1 MRTGYEYLEYD
12 ARRATAVT
20 DRKLADQQSGRLD
33 EQNRILARIAASAP
47 LEETLSAVARLVES
61 SCPETLCTILLLDED
76 GNHVRHGA
84 APSLPEAFVKAIDG
98 QEIGP
103 AAGSCGTAM
112 FRRAAVVVTDILH
125 DPLWAGFRHL
135 AQLAGVRA
143 CWSTPILSDDQ
154 RVLGSFAVYYREPRP
169 PAAAER
175 EAVDIAT
182 HLGGIAIQR
191 GRAQEALRRSAEH
204 LTDSE
209 ERFRQ
214 IAENIREVFWITDPT
229 KQRMIYVSPAYEAI
243 WGRTCESLYASPMSF
258 VEAIHPEDRQRV
270 LAKMSSQA
278 SGEYDEVYRI
288 LRPDGS
294 LRWIHDRGFPV
305 PGPAGVVERIVGSA
319 QDITELKRTEQALRE
334 TEGRYRS
341 LFESAPDGILVADS
355 KGTYVD
361 ANPSALA
368 MLGYPRDELIGM
380 RSEDILVAREHER
393 VGSALTDINRGIE
406 YRHEWQFRRKDG
418 SQFHADVMATVMA
431 NGRILALVRD
441 VTERE
446 RAVEALRESERRFR
460 DMLANLHLVS
470 LMLDREGRITHCNDF
485 LLRLTGWTA
494 DEVLGRSWF
503 ELFVPPGQDDVK
515 EVLSSVLADRPE
527 AWHHENEILTRSGA
541 RRLIRWNNS
550 VLRSAKGEAI
560 GMASIGEDTT
570 EHKRLEEQ
578 LRQSQ
583 KMEAVG
589 RLAGGVAHDFNNILG
604 VITGYAELLKRKT
617 PEGHSDRRRI
627 DEILRAAQR
636 AAGLT
641 RQLLAFSRKQVLEPK
656 VLEPSVV
663 VADMRAMLERLIGED
678 VDFTMKAGA
687 KGRVKVDPGQ
697 LEQVLMNLV
706 VNARDAMPMGG
717 SLTIET
723 ADVDL
728 EQEYVQRREVAVQPG
743 RYVMIAV
750 ADTGAGM
757 DEATQARVFE
767 PFFTTK
773 GEGKG
778 TGLGLATVYGIVKQ
792 SGGYIWMQSEVGKG
806 TVFRVYLPRVEEA
819 VAKELERAAAPR
831 RSATETVLVVE
842 DEPAARELVGEVL
855 RAEGYRV
862 LLAANG
868 QEAVEMAARASG
880 PIHLL
885 LTDVVLPK
893 LSGRAAAQ
901 QICAVHRGAK
911 VIYMSGYTDDQVSP
925 HGVLEPGITLLQK
938 PFSPEDLTRR
948 VGEILDER

>member
-1 MRTGYEYLEYD
+1 M
-12 ARRATAVT
+12 T
-20 DRKLADQQSGRLD
+20 DRKLVEQESGRLD
-33 EQNRILARIAASAP
+33 EQSRILARISANAP

-76 GNHVRHGA
+76 GEHLRHGA

-112 FRRAAVVVTDILH
+112 FRRAAVVVTDIRQ
-125 DPLWAGFRHL
+125 DPLWTGFRHL
-135 AQLAGVRA
+135 AALAGVRA
-143 CWSTPILSDDQ
+143 CSSTPILSDDQ

-169 PAAAER
+169 PTATER
-175 EAVDIAT
+175 EAVEIAT
-182 HLGGIAIQR
+182 HLGGIAIQH
-191 GRAQEALRRSAEH
+191 GRAQEALRRSAEY

-209 ERFRQ
+209 ERFRE
-214 IAENIREVFWITDPT
+214 IAENIREVFWITDLA
-229 KQRMIYVSPAYEAI
+229 KQRMLYISPAYEAI
-243 WGRTCESLYASPMSF
+243 WGRTCASLYESPMSF
-258 VEAIHPEDRQRV
+258 VEAIHPEDRERV
-270 LAKMSSQA
+270 LAKMSSQS

-305 PGPAGVVERIVGSA
+305 PGPRGVVERIVGSA
-319 QDITELKRTEQALRE
+319 QDITELKQAEQALRE

-355 KGTYVD
+355 NGTYVD
-361 ANPSALA
+361 ANPSVLS
-368 MLGYPRDELIGM
+368 MLGYSRDELIGM
-380 RSEDILVAREHER
+380 RSEDILVPREHER
-393 VGSALTDINRGIE
+393 VGSALTDINRGVE
-406 YRHEWQFRRKDG
+406 HRHEWQFRRKDR

-431 NGRILALVRD
+431 DGRILALVRD
-441 VTERE
+441 VTERK
-446 RAVEALRESERRFR
+446 RAVETLRESERRFR
-460 DMLANLHLVS
+460 DMLANLHLAS

-485 LLRLTGWTA
+485 LLRLTGWMA

-515 EVLSSVLADRPE
+515 EVLSSLLADRPE
-527 AWHHENEILTRSGA
+527 AWHHENEILTRTGA

-550 VLRSAKGEAI
+550 VLRSETGEAI
-560 GMASIGEDTT
+560 GMASIGEDIT

-604 VITGYAELLKRKT
+604 VITGYADLLKRKT
-617 PEGHSDRRRI
+617 PEGHPDRRRI

-663 VADMRAMLERLIGED
+663 VVDMRGMLERLIGED
-678 VDFTMKAGA
+678 VDFAMKARA

-773 GEGKG
+773 AEGKG

-792 SGGYIWMQSEVGKG
+792 SGGYIWMQSEVGEG

-819 VAKELERAAAPR
+819 VARELERPAAPR

-868 QEAVEMAARASG
+868 QEAVEMAARASE

-925 HGVLEPGITLLQK
+925 HGVLEPGIILLQK

-948 VGEILDER
+948 VGEILDDR

>member
-1 MRTGYEYLEYD
+1 M
-12 ARRATAVT
+12 T
-20 DRKLADQQSGRLD
+20 DRKLAEQESGRLD
-33 EQNRILARIAASAP
+33 EQNRILARISANAP
-47 LEETLSAVARLVES
+47 LEETLSAVARFVES

-76 GNHVRHGA
+76 REHLRHGA
-84 APSLPEAFVKAIDG
+84 APSFPEAFVKAIDG
-98 QEIGP
+98 QKIGP

-112 FRRAAVVVTDILH
+112 FRRAAVVVTDIRQ

-135 AQLAGVRA
+135 AALAGVRA

-169 PAAAER
+169 PTAAER
-175 EAVDIAT
+175 EAVEIAT
-182 HLGGIAIQR
+182 HLGGIAIQH

-214 IAENIREVFWITDPT
+214 IAENIREVFWITDPA
-229 KQRMIYVSPAYEAI
+229 KQRMIYISPAYEAI
-243 WGRTCESLYASPMSF
+243 WGRTCASLYESPMSF
-258 VEAIHPEDRQRV
+258 VEAIHPEDRERV
-270 LAKMSSQA
+270 LARMSSQA

-305 PGPAGVVERIVGSA
+305 PGPRGVVERIVGSA
-319 QDITELKRTEQALRE
+319 RDITDLKQVEQALRE

-368 MLGYPRDELIGM
+368 MLGYSRDELIGM
-380 RSEDILVAREHER
+380 KSEEILVPREHAR
-393 VGSALTDINRGIE
+393 VDLALTEINRGVE
-406 YRHEWQFRRKDG
+406 HRHEWQFRRKNG
-418 SQFHADVMATVMA
+418 SEFHADVMASVMA
-431 NGRILALVRD
+431 DGRILALVRD
-441 VTERE
+441 VTERKLALE
-446 RAVEALRESERRFR
+446 ELRESERRFR
-460 DMLANLHLVS
+460 DMLANLHLAS

-503 ELFVPPGQDDVK
+503 ELFVPPGQNDVK
-515 EVLSSVLADRPE
+515 EVLSSLLADRPE

-550 VLRSAKGEAI
+550 VLRSRTGEAI
-560 GMASIGEDTT
+560 GMASIGEDIT

-604 VITGYAELLKRKT
+604 VITGYADLLRRKT
-617 PEGHSDRRRI
+617 PESHPDRRRI
-627 DEILRAAQR
+627 DEIVRAAKR

-656 VLEPSVV
+656 VLEPSIV
-663 VADMRAMLERLIGED
+663 VADMRGMLERLIGED
-678 VDFTMKAGA
+678 VEFALKAGA
-687 KGRVKVDPGQ
+687 KGRAKVDPGQ

-717 SLTIET
+717 GSLTIET

-728 EQEYVQRREVAVQPG
+728 DEEYVQRREVAVQPG

-773 GEGKG
+773 VEGKG

-819 VAKELERAAAPR
+819 VAKELDRPAAPR

-911 VIYMSGYTDDQVSP
+911 VIYMSGYTDDQISP
-925 HGVLEPGITLLQK
+925 HGVLEPGIILLQK